1 MSALSGKF
9 VGEKRVPTNT
19 VNLDALIPRDDFVA
33 TAGQVGGSP
42 RNTIAVSDLAKNG
55 FFQNNLRKPDFQRET
70 THWTPSKVVDLVKAF
85 LDRDLIPA
93 VILWER
99 GDETFVIDG
108 AHRLSALIA
117 WVRDDYGDGNDS
129 NRFFGAGITDE
140 QRSVGE
146 KTRKLIKKEIGPYA
160 EYAGLVGQQ
169 VADPL
174 KARRLASLGKEAL
187 IIQWV
192 TAATAEA
199 AEASFFK
206 INQAAQPIDPVER
219 RILQSRTS
227 PNAIAARC
235 ITRGGRGHKYWASFE
250 LDVMGKIEELGAK
263 LYDDLYKPPHSQP
276 VNSADQPIAGQGYN
290 ALPFVFDLVSL
301 CNGLRIPA
309 TASAKLS
316 EDQPPSD
323 MDGGATVKMLENV
336 NERIRLISTDWHGSL
351 GLHPLVYY
359 YARSGTFLP
368 SAFLGGLEFAKRLD
382 DTNSKK
388 KFTSVRRRFE
398 DYIIANKVF
407 VSLTVTRLGSGSRS
421 LGRIAELYWRIFQAM
436 HKSQSD
442 DGLLQ
447 ELISDDDFAHLKLAE
462 IPPPNA
468 TKARSARGASRETKS
483 AAYIRE
489 ALANPV
495 RCSIC
500 TGIIHKNSIS
510 WDHGVRVSEGGDSS
524 SDNISPT
531 HPFCNTGFKG

>member
-1 MSALSGKF
+1 VKF
-9 VGEKRVPTNT
+9 SCIKLVREKRVPANT
-19 VNLDALIPRDDFVA
+19 VNLDALIPRGDFA
-33 TAGQVGGSP
+33 DSIAQGGGSP
-42 RNTIAVSDLAKNG
+42 RNTIAVSDLARNG
-55 FFQNNLRKPDFQRET
+55 FFQNSLRKPDFQRET
-70 THWTPSKVVDLVKAF
+70 THWTSAKVVDLVKAF

-117 WVRDDYGDGNDS
+117 WVRDDYGDGSDS

-140 QRSVGE
+140 QRVVAD

-160 EYAGLVGQQ
+160 EFAGLVGQQ
-169 VADPL
+169 VNDPV

-187 IIQWV
+187 MIQWV
-192 TAATAEA
+192 TAATSEA

-219 RILQSRTS
+219 RILQSRNS
-227 PNAIAARC
+227 PSAIAARC
-235 ITRGGRGHKYWASFE
+235 ITRGGKGHKYWAGFKPE
-250 LDVMGKIEELGAK
+250 TVEKIETLGAK
-263 LYDDLYKPPHSQP
+263 LYDDLYRPPHSQP
-276 VNSADQPIAGQGYN
+276 VDSPDQPIAGQGYN

-301 CNGLRIPA
+301 SNDLRIPA
-309 TASAKLS
+309 TASAKLT
-316 EDQPPSD
+316 EDHPPPD
-323 MDGGATVKMLENV
+323 MDGVETLKMLENV
-336 NERIRLISTDWHGSL
+336 DKRIRLVSTNWHGSL

-368 SAFLGGLEFAKRLD
+368 AAFLGGLEFAKRLD
-382 DTNSKK
+382 DTGSKK
-388 KFTSVRRRFE
+388 KFTSIRRRFE
-398 DYIIANKVF
+398 DYVIANKIF
-407 VSLTVTRLGSGSRS
+407 VSLTVTRLGSGARS
-421 LGRIAELYWRIFQAM
+421 LGRIAELYWRIFDAM
-436 HKSQSD
+436 HRGIED
-442 DGLLQ
+442 DKLLQ
-447 ELISDDDFAHLKLAE
+447 ELILDDDFVHLKLAE

-468 TKARSARGASRETKS
+468 TKLRSARGASRETKS
-483 AAYIRE
+483 AAFIRE

-500 TGIIHKNSIS
+500 KGIIHKNSIS
-510 WDHGVRVSEGGDSS
+510 WDHVTRRSEGGDNQ

>member
-1 MSALSGKF
+1 MKYLKHQIRRGNWMAA
-9 VGEKRVPTNT
+9 NT

-33 TAGQVGGSP
+33 SDAQAGGSP

-70 THWTPSKVVDLVKAF
+70 THWTPAKVVDLVKAF

-140 QRSVGE
+140 QRAVAD

-160 EYAGLVGQQ
+160 EFAGLIGQQ
-169 VADPL
+169 VTDPL

-187 IIQWV
+187 MIQWV

-219 RILQSRTS
+219 RILQSRSS

-235 ITRGGRGHKYWASFE
+235 ITRGGRGHKYWAGFQPE
-250 LDVMGKIEELGAK
+250 TIEKIETLGAK
-263 LYDDLYKPPHSQP
+263 LYDDLYRPPHSQP
-276 VNSADQPIAGQGYN
+276 VDSPDQPIAGQGYN

-316 EDQPPSD
+316 EDQPPPD
-323 MDGGATVKMLENV
+323 LDGAETVRMLENTDK
-336 NERIRLISTDWHGSL
+336 RIRLVSTNWHGSL

-368 SAFLGGLEFAKRLD
+368 AAFLGGLEFAKRLD
-382 DTNSKK
+382 ATNSKK
-388 KFTSVRRRFE
+388 KFTSIRRRFE
-398 DYIIANKVF
+398 DYIVENKIF
-407 VSLTVTRLGSGSRS
+407 VSLTVTRLGSGARS
-421 LGRIAELYWRIFQAM
+421 LGRIAELYWRIFDSM
-436 HKSQSD
+436 HRGLEDEQ
-442 DGLLQ
+442 LLQ
-447 ELISDDDFAHLKLAE
+447 ELVADDEFSHLKLAE

-468 TKARSARGASRETKS
+468 TRTPSSRGPSRETKS
-483 AAYIRE
+483 AAFIRE
-489 ALANPV
+489 ALANSV

-500 TGIIHKNSIS
+500 QGIIHKNSIS
-510 WDHGVRVSEGGDSS
+510 WDHVTRSSEGGDNR

-531 HPFCNTGFKG
+531 HPFCNTGVKG

>member
-1 MSALSGKF
+1 VAA
-9 VGEKRVPTNT
+9 NT

-33 TAGQVGGSP
+33 SAAQAGGSP

-70 THWTPSKVVDLVKAF
+70 THWTPAKVVDLVKAF

-117 WVRDDYGDGNDS
+117 WVRDDYGDGSDS

-140 QRSVGE
+140 QRNVGDR
-146 KTRKLIKKEIGPYA
+146 TRKLIKKEIGPYA
-160 EYAGLVGQQ
+160 EYAGLVGQI

-174 KARRLASLGKEAL
+174 KARRLASLGKEA
-187 IIQWV
+187 IMIQWV
-192 TAATAEA
+192 TAATAAA

-235 ITRGGRGHKYWASFE
+235 ITRGGKGHKYWAGFAAE
-250 LDVMGKIEELGAK
+250 TMEEIEGLGEK
-263 LYDDLYKPPHSQP
+263 LYSDLYRPPHSQP
-276 VNSADQPIAGQGYN
+276 VNSSDQPIAGQGYN

-301 CNGLRIPA
+301 CNGLRIAA
-309 TASAKLS
+309 TSKARISD
-316 EDQPPSD
+316 DQPPPD
-323 MDGGATVKMLENV
+323 LDGASTLKMLANV
-336 NERIRLISTDWHGSL
+336 NSRIRLISTDWHGSL

-368 SAFLGGLEFAKRLD
+368 SAFLGGLDFAKRLD
-382 DTNSKK
+382 ETDSKK
-388 KFTSVRRRFE
+388 KFTLVRRRFE

-407 VSLTVTRLGSGSRS
+407 VSLTVTRLGSGARS
-421 LGRIAELYWRIFQAM
+421 SGRIAALYWRIFQAM
-436 HKSQSD
+436 HRGLSD
-442 DGLLQ
+442 DEVLQ
-447 ELISDDDFAHLKLAE
+447 ELIADDDFAHLKLADL
-462 IPPPNA
+462 PPPNA
-468 TKARSARGASRETKS
+468 AKARSKRGASRETKS

-500 TGIIHKNSIS
+500 EGIIHKNSIS
-510 WDHGVRVSEGGDSS
+510 WDHGIRRSEGGDNQ